1 MKEKI
6 QLQKK
11 QNLTIEQAV
20 KKQIDAFMNF
30 VQEEKKKESRIRA
43 QVIDLTRENKKL
55 KTQMQSEQIKGQLAG
70 CTDCQMLKQK
80 LKKCQDETDHIH
92 ELYLGQKQ

>member
-6 QLQKK
+6 QIQKK
-11 QNLTIEQAV
+11 QNMTIEQAV

-43 QVIDLTRENKKL
+43 
-55 KTQMQSEQIKGQLAG
+55 
-70 CTDCQMLKQK
+70 
-80 LKKCQDETDHIH
+80 
-92 ELYLGQKQ
+92 

>member
-11 QNLTIEQAV
+11 QNMTIEAAV

-55 KTQMQSEQIKGQLAG
+55 KSQM
-70 CTDCQMLKQK
+70 
-80 LKKCQDETDHIH
+80 
-92 ELYLGQKQ
+92 